1 MMNQTIRI
9 LIVDDE
15 PLARVRMRELLKTNE
30 QVLVVG
36 EAEHGRQAIEF
47 CRTHAVDLLLMDIR
61 MPEMDGLEAAGHLNQ
76 LDQAPA
82 IVFCTAYE
90 EHALRA
96 FEAQAVDYLLKPI
109 KRERLMDAINRV
121 QKRMLVVEKPK
132 AAILPKLRARSH
144 LSAKMRGELKLIPID
159 KVLYLQA
166 DTKYVEVHTERE
178 TFLIEES
185 LVHLEEEFAEVFV
198 RIHRSILVAQS
209 QIAGLSKTND
219 SEVTISLKSSP
230 AKLEVSRRN
239 LAAVKKLLREL

>member
-1 MMNQTIRI
+1 MNQTIRT

-15 PLARVRMRELLKTNE
+15 PLARARMRELLKSAE
-30 QVLVVG
+30 QVLIAG
-36 EAEHGRQAIEF
+36 EAEHGMQAIDF
-47 CRTHAVDLLLMDIR
+47 CRTQSVDLLLMDIR
-61 MPEMDGLEAAGHLNQ
+61 MPEMDGLEAAFHLNQ
-76 LDQAPA
+76 LEQAPA

-109 KRERLMDAINRV
+109 KRERLLDAIHRV
-121 QKRMLVVEKPK
+121 QKRLLGAETQKAVV
-132 AAILPKLRARSH
+132 LPKLRARSH

-178 TFLIEES
+178 TYLIEES
-185 LVHLEEEFAEVFV
+185 LVHLEEEFSEVFV

-209 QIAGLSKTND
+209 QIAGLGKSTD
-219 SEVTISLKSSP
+219 GEVAIILKSS
-230 AKLEVSRRN
+230 ATKLEVSRRN
-239 LAAVKKLLREL
+239 LAAVRKLLREL